1 MRLRGLL
8 AAGAASVAVFASIS
22 AVQGQPSKPNFN
34 QACKAKYPAFASWME
49 TRWTT
54 CAVAPS
60 GPRFEGEQVKAWLCW
75 CRKG

>member
-34 QACKAKYPAFASWME
+34 QACKAKYPGVRILDGNALDNMRS
-49 TRWTT
+49 R
-54 CAVAPS
+54 S
-60 GPRFEGEQVKAWLCW
+60 
-75 CRKG
+75 